1 MTKAEM
7 IEAAYL
13 VAKKSIEKE
22 SKEQGVDQE
31 IIDAQAVLNKQS
43 IKNNID
49 TYLTLFNKA
58 ELIKFDK
65 E

>member
-7 IEAAYL
+7 LEAAYA
-13 VAKKSIEKE
+13 VAQKSIEKQSE
-22 SKEQGVDQE
+22 EQGVAKE
-31 IIDAQAVLNKQS
+31 IIDAQAVINRQS

-58 ELIKFDK
+58 GLLEFDLK
-65 E
+65 